1 MSVDT
6 PETFPTAGSRLVPTI
21 AIIGEICAN
30 VFIIWY
36 LLVDIPEGCARLAA
50 ETAGMQS
57 CGIEADA
64 WIVAAISTVLI
75 LAGLYYLA
83 KWYVPKKN

>member
-1 MSVDT
+1 MSLDT
-6 PETFPTAGSRLVPTI
+6 PETSPAAGSRLVPTI

-30 VFIIWY
+30 IFIIWY

-57 CGIEADA
+57 CGIEIGA

-83 KWYVPKKN
+83 KWYLIKEN

>member
-1 MSVDT
+1 MSVDI
-6 PETFPTAGSRLVPTI
+6 PETSPAAGSRLVPTI

-36 LLVDIPEGCARLAA
+36 LLINIPDGCARLAA

-57 CGIEADA
+57 CGIGIGAYV
-64 WIVAAISTVLI
+64 IAAISTVLI

-83 KWYVPKKN
+83 KWYVLKKN

>member
-6 PETFPTAGSRLVPTI
+6 PETSAAAGSRLVPTI

-36 LLVDIPEGCARLAA
+36 LLFDIPEGCARLAA

-57 CGIEADA
+57 CGIEIGAYV
-64 WIVAAISTVLI
+64 IAAISTVLI

-83 KWYVPKKN
+83 KWYVLKKN

>member
-1 MSVDT
+1 MSLDT
-6 PETFPTAGSRLVPTI
+6 PKTSPSTGSRLVPTI

-30 VFIIWY
+30 VFIVWY
-36 LLVDIPEGCARLAA
+36 LLVNIPKGCVRLAA

-57 CGIEADA
+57 CGIEPGA
-64 WIVAAISTVLI
+64 WIIAAISTVLI

-83 KWYVPKKN
+83 KWYVIKKI